1 MKYAKKIMTDF
12 NKILEKAKELE
23 KKMRE
28 SQDNLK
34 KIEVHGISG
43 GDAVKV
49 LLNGDGEMIKIILS
63 DKVLK
68 EDKEIIQDLIIAAHN
83 DAKNK
88 LKSRTSEEL
97 SKATGG
103 LGVPGFKWPL

>member
-1 MKYAKKIMTDF
+1 MTDF

>member
-1 MKYAKKIMTDF
+1 MTDF

-49 LLNGDGEMIKIILS
+49 LLNGEGEMIKILISEKALN
-63 DKVLK
+63 

-83 DAKNK
+83 NAKNK
-88 LKSRTSEEL
+88 LKTKTSEEI